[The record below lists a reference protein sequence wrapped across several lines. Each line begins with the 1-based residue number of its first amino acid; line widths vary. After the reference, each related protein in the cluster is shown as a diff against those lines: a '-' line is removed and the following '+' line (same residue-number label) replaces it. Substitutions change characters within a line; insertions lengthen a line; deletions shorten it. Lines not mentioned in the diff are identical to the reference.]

1 MLYLA
6 DQTGYWAFGD
16 WWSLVG
22 RIIVIALVALIL
34 ALMSYAVRTL
44 LSPLQMVL
52 LSPLQMVVRAWN
64 FLGIC
69 KVLDAVEELLPP
81 SPQAIAQ
88 SVVWY
93 GPSTRRQ
100 PDTQYLQ
107 TVVKGRGARRRLNGL
122 MIRVDGQVA
131 RITLDTSENHR
142 IDRHGLVINCLEVLS
157 SSGRTLRS
165 KLLNSEKRALHLCRR
180 ADCSHPPEAWH
191 LPGYAVVD
199 AGAIVDVNEYA
210 RMTSCRFLWEINQFV
225 MSSGSP

>member
-16 WWSLVG
+16 WWSFVG

-44 LSPLQMVL
+44 LSPLQMV
-52 LSPLQMVVRAWN
+52 VRAWN
-64 FLGIC
+64 FFGIC
-69 KVLDAVEELLPP
+69 KVPDAVEELLPP
-81 SPQAIAQ
+81 PQATAQ
-88 SVVWY
+88 SFVWY
-93 GPSTRRQ
+93 GPSSRRQ
-100 PDTQYLQ
+100 PDTPYLQ
-107 TVVKGRGARRRLNGL
+107 TVVKGRGARRRPNEL

-165 KLLNSEKRALHLCRR
+165 KLFNSEKRALHLCRH
-180 ADCSHPPEAWH
+180 ADCSHPQRRGISPSMPWST
-191 LPGYAVVD
+191 PRPSW
-199 AGAIVDVNEYA
+199 IS
-210 RMTSCRFLWEINQFV
+210 TSTL
-225 MSSGSP
+225 G